1 MSKVAKRALT
11 HGSFL
16 FSMIY
21 FGHTSFLWSLEILD
35 ERVVVEGLSLD
46 RREHLCFDWS
56 EHLLFTQVI
65 SNFLEHL

>member
-1 MSKVAKRALT
+1 
-11 HGSFL
+11 
-16 FSMIY
+16 MIH